1 MVHNYS
7 SDEID
12 ATFTKSGIYEMY
24 LKFYDKD
31 DFLLGNFWFE
41 VIVAD

>member
-1 MVHNYS
+1 MHNN
-7 SDEID
+7 
-12 ATFTKSGIYEMY
+12 TKSGIYEMY

-41 VIVAD
+41 AIVVD